1 MERILKMSAAQ
12 TETSQVCPEC
22 GSEKFFK
29 DGIRKLSNGEKKQ
42 RFLCRFCGFRFTE
55 PNKNVNVARK
65 VGETFDSGQN
75 NHEVRVTPRDC
86 SIKKISDGSPLA
98 FSENVSSHS
107 SSDISIVEKHLN
119 SLPYYNSNYQLC
131 AIKKEA
137 KKLELTQK
145 LKICARDE
153 TLPQNVAGL
162 IAQFLA
168 YLEKEGFCKETEY
181 PNLIRRLA
189 KLGANLLDPET
200 VKEAIG
206 RMTVKDGMKLQY
218 VCAYSAFAIML
229 KISWAPPKYRQ
240 EEIIPFIPD
249 ESELD
254 ALISAA
260 RTKKLAAYLQA
271 LKETYGDPS
280 EVLRIEW
287 IDISEKEQT
296 IKINHPV
303 KGHNPRTL
311 QVSSRL
317 LSMLS
322 CLPRKSQRIFTCTY
336 DSISTAYCRLRK
348 RLAETQQNPRLLS
361 IELRTFRH
369 WGGTMIA
376 YHTNGNVL
384 IVKKLLGH
392 KNINSSMKYI
402 GMIQFKDDQFE
413 TTTATTVEEILK
425 LGQAGWIKYDELAIN
440 GTTTIHCYR
449 KPKRFSNYV

>member
-1 MERILKMSAAQ
+1 M
-12 TETSQVCPEC
+12 TETESLPKCPDC
-22 GSEKFFK
+22 GSTQAFK
-29 DGIRKLSNGEKKQ
+29 DGVRKLSNGERKQ
-42 RFLCRFCGFRFTE
+42 RFICRSCGYRFTE
-55 PNKNVNVARK
+55 PTNLNAVPDNIGSSQISANLGAKN
-65 VGETFDSGQN
+65 
-75 NHEVRVTPRDC
+75 
-86 SIKKISDGSPLA
+86 L
-98 FSENVSSHS
+98 VS
-107 SSDISIVEKHLN
+107 
-119 SLPYYNSNYQLC
+119 
-131 AIKKEA
+131 A
-137 KKLELTQK
+137 QK
-145 LKICARDE
+145 LNICARDAKLPPE
-153 TLPQNVAGL
+153 TAGL
-162 IAQFLA
+162 VAQFLA

-200 VKEAIG
+200 VKETIG

-229 KISWAPPKYRQ
+229 KISWTPPKYRQ

-254 ALISAA
+254 ALIAAA
-260 RTKKLAAYLQA
+260 RTKKLATYLQC
-271 LKETYGDPS
+271 LKETFADPS
-280 EVLRIEW
+280 EALRIEW

-322 CLPRKSQRIFTCTY
+322 CLPRKSTSTRIFTCTY
-336 DSISTAYCRLRK
+336 DSISTAYGRLRK
-348 RLAETQQNPRLLS
+348 RLAETHQNPRLLS

-413 TTTATTVEEILK
+413 TTTATTVDEILK
-425 LGQAGWIKYDELAIN
+425 LGQAGWVKYDELKM
-440 GTTTIHCYR
+440 GDTTVHCYR
-449 KPKRFSNYV
+449 KPKRFSSYV

>member
-1 MERILKMSAAQ
+1 MTEAQ
-12 TETSQVCPEC
+12 ITVKCPEC
-22 GSEKFFK
+22 RSLKKFK
-29 DGIRKLSNGEKKQ
+29 DGKRELSNGETKQ
-42 RFLCRFCGFRFTE
+42 RYVCRNCGYRYTY
-55 PNKNVNVARK
+55 P
-65 VGETFDSGQN
+65 TS
-75 NHEVRVTPRDC
+75 
-86 SIKKISDGSPLA
+86 L
-98 FSENVSSHS
+98 
-107 SSDISIVEKHLN
+107 SIVLDNKGN
-119 SLPYYNSNYQLC
+119 SQIS
-131 AIKKEA
+131 ATKGA
-137 KKLELTQK
+137 KNLVSAQK
-145 LKICARDE
+145 LNICARDAKLPAE
-153 TLPQNVAGL
+153 TAGL

-168 YLEKEGFCKETEY
+168 YLEKEGFCKESEY
-181 PNLIRRLA
+181 PNLIKRLA

-200 VKEAIG
+200 VKETIG

-218 VCAYSAFAIML
+218 TCAYSAFAIML
-229 KISWAPPKYRQ
+229 KISWTPPKYRQ

-254 ALISAA
+254 ALIAA
-260 RTKKLAAYLQA
+260 SKTKKLATYLQC
-271 LKETYGDPS
+271 LKETFGDPS

-303 KGHNPRTL
+303 KGHNPRAL

-322 CLPRKSQRIFTCTY
+322 CLPKKSPRVFSCSY
-336 DSISTAYCRLRK
+336 KSISCSYTRLRK
-348 RLAETQQNPRLLS
+348 RLAETQQNPRLLA

-376 YHTNGNVL
+376 WATNGNVL

-413 TTTATTVEEILK
+413 TTTATTVEDILK
-425 LGQAGWIKYDELAIN
+425 LGQAGWVKYDELAIN
-440 GTTTIHCYR
+440 GTTIHCYR

>member
-1 MERILKMSAAQ
+1 M
-12 TETSQVCPEC
+12 TETQTSIVCPEC
-22 GSEKFFK
+22 GSEKKFK
-29 DGIRKLSNGEKKQ
+29 DGKRELSNSERKQ
-42 RFLCRFCGFRFTE
+42 RYICRSCGYRYTYPSSLNVHDGNSTSNQIGAE
-55 PNKNVNVARK
+55 KVKN
-65 VGETFDSGQN
+65 
-75 NHEVRVTPRDC
+75 
-86 SIKKISDGSPLA
+86 LA
-98 FSENVSSHS
+98 AQQ
-107 SSDISIVEKHLN
+107 
-119 SLPYYNSNYQLC
+119 Y
-131 AIKKEA
+131 
-137 KKLELTQK
+137 
-145 LKICARDE
+145 KICARDAKLPPE
-153 TLPQNVAGL
+153 TAGL
-162 IAQFLA
+162 VAQFLA

-189 KLGANLLDPET
+189 KLGANLLDGES
-200 VKEAIG
+200 VKETIG

-218 VCAYSAFAIML
+218 VYAYAAFAVML
-229 KISWAPPKYRQ
+229 KISWNPPKYRQ

-254 ALISAA
+254 ALINAA
-260 RTKKLAAYLQA
+260 HTKKLATYLQC
-271 LKETYGDPS
+271 LKETFGDPS

-311 QVSSRL
+311 QVTSRL

-322 CLPRKSQRIFTCTY
+322 CLPRKTTRIFPCTY
-336 DSISTAYCRLRK
+336 DSMSTAYCRLRK

-376 YHTNGNVL
+376 WATNGNVL

-440 GTTTIHCYR
+440 GTTIHCYR
-449 KPKRFSNYV
+449 KPKRFSNYA

>member
-1 MERILKMSAAQ
+1 MVEVEVPGEKPLGILSGSGASPAHLQLGAAAPNEPQ
-12 TETSQVCPEC
+12 PYDVLGKADVLSKAPLKCPEC
-22 GSEKFFK
+22 GSLRIFK
-29 DGIRKLSNGEKKQ
+29 NGKRKLSSSEPKQ
-42 RFLCRFCGFRFTE
+42 RFLCRACGYRF
-55 PNKNVNVARK
+55 A
-65 VGETFDSGQN
+65 D
-75 NHEVRVTPRDC
+75 
-86 SIKKISDGSPLA
+86 
-98 FSENVSSHS
+98 S
-107 SSDISIVEKHLN
+107 SSLN
-119 SLPYYNSNYQLC
+119 TVHSNNGSSQICVL
-131 AIKKEA
+131 EA
-137 KKLELTQK
+137 AKNLVAQETKT
-145 LKICARDE
+145 CARDAK
-153 TLPQNVAGL
+153 LPAAAAGL

-168 YLEKEGFCKETEY
+168 YLEKEGFCKESEY
-181 PNLIRRLA
+181 PNHIRKLA
-189 KLGANLLDPET
+189 KLGANLLDPESI
-200 VKEAIG
+200 KEAIG
-206 RMTVKDGMKLQY
+206 AMTVKDGMKLQY
-218 VCAYSAFAIML
+218 VCAYSAFAAML
-229 KISWAPPKYRQ
+229 KISWAPPKYHQ
-240 EEIIPFIPD
+240 EETIPFIPD

-322 CLPRKSQRIFTCTY
+322 CLPHKAPRIFTCTY
-336 DSISTAYCRLRK
+336 DSVSTAYCRLRK

-361 IELRTFRH
+361 VELRTFRH

-376 YHTNGNVL
+376 FYTNGNVL
-384 IVKKLLGH
+384 LVKKLLGH
-392 KNINSSMKYI
+392 KRIENSMKYI

-440 GTTTIHCYR
+440 ETTIHCYR

>member
-1 MERILKMSAAQ
+1 MLGVLACRKAIL
-12 TETSQVCPEC
+12 
-22 GSEKFFK
+22 
-29 DGIRKLSNGEKKQ
+29 N
-42 RFLCRFCGFRFTE
+42 
-55 PNKNVNVARK
+55 
-65 VGETFDSGQN
+65 
-75 NHEVRVTPRDC
+75 
-86 SIKKISDGSPLA
+86 
-98 FSENVSSHS
+98 
-107 SSDISIVEKHLN
+107 
-119 SLPYYNSNYQLC
+119 
-131 AIKKEA
+131 KEA
-137 KKLELTQK
+137 KKLDSAQETK
-145 LKICARDE
+145 TCARDE
-153 TLPQNVAGL
+153 KLPAETAGL

-200 VKEAIG
+200 VKETVG

-229 KISWAPPKYRQ
+229 KITWIPPKYKQ

-254 ALISAA
+254 ALIAA
-260 RTKKLAAYLQA
+260 SKTKKLATFLQA

-303 KGHNPRTL
+303 KGHNPGTL
-311 QVSSRL
+311 QVSGRL
-317 LSMLS
+317 LSMIS
-322 CLPRKSQRIFTCTY
+322 CLPRKGPKIFACTY
-336 DSISTAYCRLRK
+336 DAISTSYCRLRK

-392 KNINSSMKYI
+392 KNINSSMKNI
-402 GMIQFKDDQFE
+402 GMITFKDDQFE
-413 TTTATTVEEILK
+413 TTTATTIEEILK
-425 LGQAGWIKYDELAIN
+425 LGQAGLVKYDEASIN
-440 GTTTIHCYR
+440 GTTVHCYR
-449 KPKRFSNYV
+449 SQRGFQTIFRASNRQNVGDTNRTRAIKLYLPRTF

>member
-1 MERILKMSAAQ
+1 LAAQ
-12 TETSQVCPEC
+12 
-22 GSEKFFK
+22 
-29 DGIRKLSNGEKKQ
+29 
-42 RFLCRFCGFRFTE
+42 
-55 PNKNVNVARK
+55 
-65 VGETFDSGQN
+65 
-75 NHEVRVTPRDC
+75 
-86 SIKKISDGSPLA
+86 
-98 FSENVSSHS
+98 EN
-107 SSDISIVEKHLN
+107 
-119 SLPYYNSNYQLC
+119 
-131 AIKKEA
+131 
-137 KKLELTQK
+137 
-145 LKICARDE
+145 KICVRDAK
-153 TLPQNVAGL
+153 LPPNVAGL
-162 IAQFLA
+162 VAQFLA
-168 YLEKEGFCKETEY
+168 YLEKEGFCKESEY

-189 KLGANLLDPET
+189 KLGANLYDPESI
-200 VKEAIG
+200 KAAIG

-218 VCAYSAFAIML
+218 VCAYNAFATML
-229 KISWAPPKYRQ
+229 KIEWDMPKYRQ
-240 EEIIPFIPD
+240 EETIPFIPD

-254 ALISAA
+254 ALVSAA
-260 RTKKLAAYLQA
+260 RTKKLATYLQC
-271 LKETYGDPS
+271 LKETFGDPS

-303 KGHNPRTL
+303 KGHLPRTL

-322 CLPRKSQRIFTCTY
+322 CLPRTSQRVFTCTY
-336 DSISTAYCRLRK
+336 RSVSCSYTRLRK

-376 YHTNGNVL
+376 FSTNGNVL

-392 KNINSSMKYI
+392 KRIENSMKYI
-402 GMIQFKDDQFE
+402 GMIQFKDDQYE

-440 GTTTIHCYR
+440 GTIFHCYR